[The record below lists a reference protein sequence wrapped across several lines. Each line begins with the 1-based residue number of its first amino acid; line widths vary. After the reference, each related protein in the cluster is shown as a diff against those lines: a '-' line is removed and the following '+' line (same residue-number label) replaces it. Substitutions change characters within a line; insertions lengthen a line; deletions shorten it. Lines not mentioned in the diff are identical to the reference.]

1 MIKVYVLEIKN
12 ELVKSWYSFNG
23 KKQTVIT
30 TNQVSQAV
38 VFHSEYDA
46 AAVAK
51 KLKAKVK
58 PLDKK
63 K

>member
-1 MIKVYVLEIKN
+1 MYVLEIKN
-12 ELVKSWYSFNG
+12 ELVRTWYSFNGG

-58 PLDKK
+58 LLDKK